1 MKKLLDGDKLI
12 IQAQFDLVSSQVQG
26 FVMNPVD
33 FFDQA
38 ELYQEVVMDISLVNN
53 IDSTGIT
60 FVIGIYKAAVNKGK
74 KFRMIGMHPDI
85 FHVFQLIKLNEVFD
99 IELV

>member
-38 ELYQEVVMDISLVNN
+38 ELYQEVV
-53 IDSTGIT
+53 
-60 FVIGIYKAAVNKGK
+60 
-74 KFRMIGMHPDI
+74 R
-85 FHVFQLIKLNEVFD
+85 
-99 IELV
+99 ELSERPNSRRWENSSCCN